1 MGLTVGKRD
10 KNTAKRTTNGAL
22 RFAISQFIFGNVF
35 LWQIA
40 EFKYLNSSMNVFILS
55 TRAGALGIN
64 LASADSGGA

>member
-1 MGLTVGKRD
+1 VGKRG

-22 RFAISQFIFGNVF
+22 RFVISQFIFGNIF

-40 EFKYLNSSMNVFILS
+40 EFKYLNNSMNVFILS
-55 TRAGALGIN
+55 TRAGVLGIN